1 MMKKEKKERIMNCTS
16 FDELLNERCGCEE
29 MPEWNYLNVRPKAFC
44 LAGQFREKRHEA
56 GLIQG
61 KSLRITFPKLIL

>member
-1 MMKKEKKERIMNCTS
+1 M
-16 FDELLNERCGCEE
+16 
-29 MPEWNYLNVRPKAFC
+29 NVRPKAFC